1 MRSARV
7 RFPRLSTR
15 FTTWVTSTEWYTG
28 SGINSR
34 RTAGPLRGTSGLLL
48 GAVAATGLIALTH
61 AGCVECSADHLVP
74 NARQVLH
81 TAAADQH
88 DRVLLEVV
96 AFAGD
101 VGGDLQPL
109 VSRTRATFRRA
120 EFGFFGVWV

>member
-48 GAVAATGLIALTH
+48 GAVAATGLIPLTH
-61 AGCVECSADHLVP
+61 AGGVERSADHLVTDT
-74 NARQVLH
+74 RQVLH

-96 AFAGD
+96 AVSYTHLRAHETD
-101 VGGDLQPL
+101 SYL
-109 VSRTRATFRRA
+109 VC
-120 EFGFFGVWV
+120 